1 MFVGRRSF
9 GRNGSGLIAPTV
21 KEYLGMFTAEK
32 KQFIPG
38 SNPPNLPRPK
48 TSLSLPPPVP
58 PPAPLFRAGPPLGIP
73 PPPPLPPEF
82 TSWTIQLPQALS
94 QEEHELMILCPHR
107 IDAFLVDRKL
117 WVWVLVSGI
126 SDIKWYPEPY
136 EALQLSK
143 GKKDLIKAL
152 VESIDQ
158 EDSIEGFDD
167 VVEGK
172 GKGLIF
178 LLHGPPGLGKTFT
191 AGEL

>member
-1 MFVGRRSF
+1 M
-9 GRNGSGLIAPTV
+9 
-21 KEYLGMFTAEK
+21 
-32 KQFIPG
+32 
-38 SNPPNLPRPK
+38 
-48 TSLSLPPPVP
+48 PPPSI
-58 PPAPLFRAGPPLGIP
+58 RGGPPLGLP

-82 TSWTIQLPQALS
+82 TAWTIQLPKALS
-94 QEEHELMILCPHR
+94 QEEHELTDEDMILCPHR